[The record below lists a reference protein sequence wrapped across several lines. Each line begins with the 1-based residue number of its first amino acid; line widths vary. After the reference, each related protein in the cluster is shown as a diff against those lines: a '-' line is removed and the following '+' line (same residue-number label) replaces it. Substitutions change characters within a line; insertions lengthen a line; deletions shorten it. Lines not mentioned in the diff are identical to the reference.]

1 MTPDNRPTPPPHDD
15 EGPLRPHVYDGI
27 MEYNKRLPNWWLATF
42 YGAIIFAV
50 GYYSC
55 FEWWKVLPNQA
66 QIVNAEM
73 ARIDAAKLASVA
85 NLSDDTLYAM
95 SRNPTIVEAGH
106 ATFLANCAAC
116 HRPDLSGNI
125 GPPLIKQKWI
135 HGGHPMEIY
144 HTVTTGVKAKGMP
157 TWGPILGPKT
167 ISQVVAFVLSMNKK
181 PPLN

>member
-1 MTPDNRPTPPPHDD
+1 MTPDNHTPSPDHHDED
-15 EGPLRPHVYDGI
+15 QLRPHTYDGI
-27 MEYNKRLPNWWLATF
+27 QEYNSRLPNWWLATF

-55 FEWWKVLPNQA
+55 YEWWKVLPSQA

-73 ARIDAAKLASVA
+73 TRIQAERLASVA
-85 NLSDDTLYAM
+85 NLSDETLYAM
-95 SRNPTIVEAGH
+95 SRNPQIVAEGH

-125 GPPLIKQKWI
+125 GPRLIKQQWI
-135 HGGHPMEIY
+135 HGGRPMEIY

-157 TWGPILGPKT
+157 TWGPILGAKKIT
-167 ISQVVAFVLSMNKK
+167 QVVAFVLSMNKQ